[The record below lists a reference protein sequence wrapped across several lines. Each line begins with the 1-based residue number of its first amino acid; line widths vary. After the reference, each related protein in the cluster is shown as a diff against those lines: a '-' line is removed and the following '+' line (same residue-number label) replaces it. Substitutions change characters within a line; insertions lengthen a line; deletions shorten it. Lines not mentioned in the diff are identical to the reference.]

1 MRVRSSCRLAAVLLL
16 LLPALAACQVASDI
30 DAAMRRVDVFDR
42 LFGASPPPDP
52 PVQTI
57 APPPEPVP
65 FVEPGALP
73 KDPLPPPIEEATLP
87 EPPAP
92 QAVPVDPAARR
103 AALLRQNPWIAG
115 FWGQLTP
122 AQRAW
127 ATRRMQ
133 RGGATLSA
141 DGVAV
146 AWDRMGLA
154 ERVRLLFGEG
164 A

>member
-1 MRVRSSCRLAAVLLL
+1 MRIQPWRWALL
-16 LLPALAACQVASDI
+16 LLPCLTGCTTIGDI
-30 DAAMRRVDVFDR
+30 DAAMRRVDVLDR
-42 LFGASPPPDP
+42 IFGASPPPAP
-52 PVQTI
+52 PVQTA
-57 APPPEPVP
+57 APPPEPAP
-65 FVEPGALP
+65 FVEPTALP
-73 KDPLPPPIEEATLP
+73 KDPLPLPIEQAELP
-87 EPPAP
+87 EPPVP
-92 QAVPVDPAARR
+92 QAAPLAPAARR

-141 DGVAV
+141 DSVAV